1 MANQRIVVVED
12 DAIVAH
18 DLQRTLTRWGY
29 YVPAIATSAT
39 EALERINGAEPDLV
53 LMDIHLRGDLDG
65 IEAAERVQSRHA
77 VPVVFLT
84 AHSDDATLRRAKIT
98 SPYGY
103 VLKPFEEREL
113 HIAIEIALH
122 KHASDAKLRRLERWL
137 SATLKSINDA
147 VVATDAVGDVLFMN
161 PVAEALTGWNQS
173 EALGKPVGDIVRAQ
187 PDDVFGQGQPDPLG
201 LALGGLLVQDVI
213 AVGHLVTRSGTQIP
227 VEYGAGPIH
236 DEEGGPMLGT
246 VLTFRDISARVE
258 TERQLRYFALHDVL
272 TGLSNRVGFMD
283 RLAASCERAKRH
295 PDERFA
301 VLMLDLDRFKIV
313 NDSLGHL
320 IGDQLLVEIA
330 QRLRSCLRGQDSI
343 ARLGGDEFAILLTDI
358 ADASDVMRAVNRIND
373 QFNNA
378 IVIGGRDVFTS
389 ASIGIVVSGPG
400 YHVAEDVLRDAD
412 VALYRAKDLGQG
424 RYVLFDSDM
433 HRRVVASMQLETE
446 LWRALER
453 QEFRVVYEPI
463 RSLQPTRRLRGFEA
477 LLRWQHP
484 TRGLLQPAAF
494 LDLAEETGLLVPVGW
509 WGLRQAALA
518 LRRWNAEV
526 AGAAPL
532 TVSVNL
538 SNRQFLQPDLVDQ
551 VATILREVAL
561 PPEQLCLEITENVIA
576 EGDAALQKIL
586 GLHALGVN
594 LHIDD
599 FGTGYSSLNMLH
611 SLPIDALKID
621 RSFVDQ
627 LKAPGQ
633 GKGAIV
639 RTIVLLAREFDLDV
653 IAEGIEDESQA
664 TLLCALGCDAGQG
677 FWFDHGLD
685 EVGALALIQRLTGD
699 ADPGAGH

>member
-39 EALERINGAEPDLV
+39 EALDRMANADPDLV
-53 LMDIHLRGDLDG
+53 LMDIHLRGDVDG
-65 IEAAERVQSRHA
+65 IEAAERVQSRHS

-84 AHSDDATLRRAKIT
+84 AHSDDATLRRAKNT

-122 KHASDAKLRRLERWL
+122 KHAADAKLRRLERWL
-137 SATLKSINDA
+137 SSTLRSISDA
-147 VVATDAVGDVLFMN
+147 VVATDSAGAVLFMN
-161 PVAEALTGWNQS
+161 PVAETLTGWSQA
-173 EALGKPVGDIVRAQ
+173 EALGQPVSEIVRAR
-187 PDDVFGQGQPDPLG
+187 PDEPTLTQPDPLG
-201 LALGGLLVQDVI
+201 LALAGLLDHDAS
-213 AVGHLVTRSGTQIP
+213 AVGHLITRSGLQIP
-227 VEYGAGPIH
+227 VDYGAGPIR
-236 DEEGGPMLGT
+236 DDADGPVLGI

-283 RLAASCERAKRH
+283 RLAAACERAKRH
-295 PDERFA
+295 SDERFA

-358 ADASDVMRAVNRIND
+358 ADASDVMRAVTRIRD
-373 QFNNA
+373 QLSNA

-453 QEFRVVYEPI
+453 QEFRIVYEPI
-463 RSLQPTRRLRGFEA
+463 RALQPPRTLRGFEA

-484 TRGLLQPAAF
+484 TRGLLPPAAF

-518 LRRWNAEV
+518 LQRWTAEMG
-526 AGAAPL
+526 GAPPL

-551 VATILREVAL
+551 VATILRDVAL
-561 PPEQLCLEITENVIA
+561 PPERLCLEITENVIA

-586 GLHALGVN
+586 GLHALGVK

-627 LKAPGQ
+627 LEAPSQ

-653 IAEGIEDESQA
+653 IAEGIEDEGQA

-685 EVGALALIQRLTGD
+685 EDGALALIRRLTAGV
-699 ADPGAGH
+699 DPGAEL